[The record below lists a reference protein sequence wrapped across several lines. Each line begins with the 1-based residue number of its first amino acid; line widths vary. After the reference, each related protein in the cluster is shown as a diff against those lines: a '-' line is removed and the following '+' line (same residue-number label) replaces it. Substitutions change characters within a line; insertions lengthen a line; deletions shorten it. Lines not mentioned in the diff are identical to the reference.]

1 MLPIL
6 KENFCCKDIKE
17 GTYTLRTSCLNY
29 APVTQKVSQSQKEM
43 VIRLKGTTFNMDQV
57 VVTGTGTHHKLK
69 DSPVP
74 VEVISQRDLQ
84 NANPSSFQDALVKLV
99 PSISVQTTAMGTTL
113 YVNGLPDKYLLVLIN
128 GKKVAGDISGSID
141 YDRINMDAVKRI
153 EVLKGAS
160 SALYGSDAIAGVINI
175 ITDDPKS
182 ALNVSSNT
190 RVSSHG
196 TNFRISQRR
205 RQ

>member
-1 MLPIL
+1 MVVCASAQISLSGKVVDARTGKPVEGANVRLEQTTIGCATNPKGEFL
-6 KENFCCKDIKE
+6 LKDIKE

-43 VIRLKGTTFNMDQV
+43 VIRLKSTTFNMDQV

-99 PSISVQTTAMGTTL
+99 PSIGANHRYGNNPIRKRTA
-113 YVNGLPDKYLLVLIN
+113 
-128 GKKVAGDISGSID
+128 
-141 YDRINMDAVKRI
+141 
-153 EVLKGAS
+153 
-160 SALYGSDAIAGVINI
+160 
-175 ITDDPKS
+175 
-182 ALNVSSNT
+182 
-190 RVSSHG
+190 
-196 TNFRISQRR
+196 
-205 RQ
+205 